1 MIEYKNF
8 KRPSFCI
15 NIFVQSCGSL
25 PDFFFQLF
33 FLHQMNQKDIRLD
46 LLRRLESNPEYTQR
60 ELSKVMGVSLGKV
73 NYCLKKLTEKG
84 LIKLTN
90 FSHNPDKIGYM
101 YLLTPS
107 GVEEKS
113 RLTFSFLKRKVIE
126 YEILKKE
133 INELKLETEQIHNEK
148 R

>member
-1 MIEYKNF
+1 
-8 KRPSFCI
+8 
-15 NIFVQSCGSL
+15 
-25 PDFFFQLF
+25 
-33 FLHQMNQKDIRLD
+33 MNKQDIQLD

-60 ELSKVMGVSLGKV
+60 ELSHEMGVSLGKI
-73 NYCLKKLTEKG
+73 NYCMRKLTEKG
-84 LIKLTN
+84 WIKITT
-90 FSHNPDKIGYM
+90 FTHNPNKMGYV

-133 INELKLETEQIHNEK
+133 INELKLESEQMTNEK

>member
-1 MIEYKNF
+1 
-8 KRPSFCI
+8 
-15 NIFVQSCGSL
+15 
-25 PDFFFQLF
+25 
-33 FLHQMNQKDIRLD
+33 MNNQDIRLD
-46 LLRRLESNPEYTQR
+46 LLRKLQASPESTQR
-60 ELSKVMGVSLGKV
+60 ELSREMGVSLGKV
-73 NYCLKKLTEKG
+73 NYCIKKLTEKG

-90 FSHNPDKIGYM
+90 FTHNPNKIGYA

-107 GVEEKS
+107 GIEEKS

-133 INELKLETEQIHNEK
+133 INALKLESEETVNEK